1 MATTV
6 EPGFEMWV
14 TLLVTVAAVVAYA
27 TEWLTIELTSI
38 GILVVLLLLFHLT
51 PAITGGDPLLTVAEI
66 LGGFSSP
73 ALIAVSALLVVGQAM
88 VSTGALEGIARFL
101 VWISRGSFHRALV
114 FSLGYVAASS
124 GFLNNTPIV
133 VIFMPILRSIA
144 ERFGRSASAV
154 MMPLSFAAILGGML
168 TLIGTSTNLLV
179 SGELARLGQRPLEFF
194 DFTVPGLVLALA
206 GGIYVVLMPAL
217 LPQRDE
223 AGGLVTAEGKQFIA
237 EIDVTPDSKLVG
249 ENSRGGLFPG
259 LAEVTV
265 RLIQRAE
272 RTILPP
278 FENVVLEPGD
288 VLIVAATRR
297 VLTDILAKNPGHLLR
312 TSDAAADPGVAGTQP
327 SELVLAEAMIKPA
340 SRMIGQT
347 LELTNFPARSQCNVL
362 GIQRRARMLRTRL
375 HELRLEPGDVLLL
388 VGRQDAMERLRADP
402 DVLLMEWSASEM
414 PLVGKAPL
422 AAAIFAMVVLPAAL
436 DLVPIVITA
445 LFGVVALVATGCL
458 NIRQAARA
466 VDRQIVLII
475 AAALALGTALEVTGG
490 AAYLAGLVL
499 GLMEGA
505 PPSAVLSV
513 LFLIVAALTNVLTN
527 NAAAVLF
534 TPIAVNVAISL
545 GSDVF
550 PFALAVV
557 FGASCSFAT
566 PIGYQTNL
574 LVMGP
579 GHYRFI
585 DFVLAGLP
593 LVLIVWLAFSLFVPW
608 YYGL

>member
-1 MATTV
+1 MVV
-6 EPGFEMWV
+6 EPSFEMWA
-14 TLLVTVAAVVAYA
+14 TLFLTVAAVIAYA
-27 TEWLTIELTSI
+27 SERIPVEIASI
-38 GILVVLLLLFHLT
+38 GIIVALLLLFH
-51 PAITGGDPLLTVAEI
+51 IMPLLTGSSPRLGPGDI

-101 VWISRGSFHRALV
+101 VWLSRGSFRRAYAL
-114 FSLGYVAASS
+114 SLGYVTASS
-124 GFLNNTPIV
+124 AFLNNTPIV

-144 ERFGRSASAV
+144 ERYSRSASAV

-179 SGELARLGQRPLEFF
+179 SGELARLGQQPLAFF
-194 DFTVPGLVLALA
+194 DLTLPGLVLALA
-206 GGIYVVLMPAL
+206 GGAYVLFLPAI

-223 AGGLVTAEGKQFIA
+223 PPGLVTADGKQFIA
-237 EIDVTPDSKLVG
+237 EIDVGPDSKLIG
-249 ENSRGGLFPG
+249 EASRSGLFPS
-259 LAEVTV
+259 LSDVTV
-265 RLIQRAE
+265 RLIQRDHHM
-272 RTILPP
+272 ILPP
-278 FENVVLEPGD
+278 FENVVLQPGD
-288 VLIVAATRR
+288 VLIVAATRK
-297 VLTDILAKNPGHLLR
+297 VLTEILAKNPGHLLR
-312 TSDAAADPGVAGTQP
+312 TSGAGSDAAVAGTQP

-347 LELTNFPARSQCNVL
+347 LELTNFPARSQCTVL

-388 VGRQDAMERLRADP
+388 VGRQDALERLRADP

-414 PLVGKAPL
+414 PLVSKAPV
-422 AAAIFAMVVLPAAL
+422 AAVIFAAIVLPAAL

-475 AAALALGTALEVTGG
+475 ASALALGTALEATGG
-490 AAYLAGLVL
+490 AAYVAMLVL
-499 GLMEGA
+499 RAMEGA
-505 PPSAVLSV
+505 SPSAVLSA
-513 LFLIVAALTNVLTN
+513 LFLVVAALTNVLTN

-534 TPIAVNVAISL
+534 TPIAVNVAVGL
-545 GSDVF
+545 GADVF
-550 PFALAVV
+550 PFALAVA

-579 GHYRFI
+579 GHYRFR
-585 DFVLAGLP
+585 DFVTAGLP
-593 LVLIVWLAFSLFVPW
+593 LIFIVWAAFSLFVPW
-608 YYGL
+608 YYGVG

>member
-1 MATTV
+1 MTMAVPPT
-6 EPGFEMWV
+6 FEMWA
-14 TLLVTVAAVVAYA
+14 TLVLTVAAIVTYA
-27 TEWLTIELTSI
+27 AEWATIELTSI
-38 GILVVLLLLFHLT
+38 GILLALLLLFHLT
-51 PAITGGDPLLTVAEI
+51 PALTGSEPALTTADLLS
-66 LGGFSSP
+66 GFSSP

-101 VWISRGSFHRALV
+101 VWISRGSYQRALV
-114 FSLGYVAASS
+114 FSLSYVAASS
-124 GFLNNTPIV
+124 AFLNNTPIV

-144 ERFGRSASAV
+144 ERFGRAAGAV

-179 SGELARLGQRPLEFF
+179 SGELARLGQEPLGFF
-194 DFTVPGLVLALA
+194 DFTVPALVLVLV
-206 GGIYVVLMPAL
+206 GGLYVVLLPAL

-223 AGGLVTAEGKQFIA
+223 SGGLVTDEGKQFIA
-237 EIDVTPDSKLVG
+237 EIDVTSDSRLVG
-249 ENSRGGLFPG
+249 EASRGGLFPG
-259 LAEVTV
+259 LADVTV

-272 RTILPP
+272 HTILPP
-278 FENVVLEPGD
+278 FENFVLAPGD

-312 TSDAAADPGVAGTQP
+312 ISDAVADPGGAGTQP

-388 VGRQDAMERLRADP
+388 VGRQNTMERLRGDP

-414 PLVGKAPL
+414 PLVAKAPL
-422 AAAIFAMVVLPAAL
+422 AAAIFAVVVLPAAL

-445 LFGVVALVATGCL
+445 LLGVFALVATGCL

-475 AAALALGTALEVTGG
+475 AASIALGSALEATGA
-490 AAYLAGLVL
+490 AAYLARIIL

-513 LFLIVAALTNVLTN
+513 LFLIVAAVTNVLSN
-527 NAAAVLF
+527 NAAGVLF
-534 TPIAVNVAISL
+534 TPIAVNVALSL
-545 GSDVF
+545 GADVF

-579 GHYRFI
+579 GHYRFM
-585 DFVLAGLP
+585 DFVLAGTP
-593 LVLIVWLAFSLFVPW
+593 LVIVVWLAFSLFVPW
-608 YYGL
+608 YYGV